1 MAKVIFVSGPC
12 GTGKSTFA
20 DAYARHMVNK
30 SGKTVY
36 VIHGD
41 DFHAGFVEPEDKG
54 DFFVDGEASDK
65 VLWEDILKFNWD
77 CMMDT
82 ADRVLKKGIDVV
94 IDYIIEDEM
103 PRVKALAA
111 DNNAEF
117 YYIVLTATEEEIEK
131 RIRYRG
137 DTDMIE
143 RAVFLKRKLDA
154 MPENAGHLYDNT
166 RKAAEISVCE
176 IKLEDYI
183 VK

>member
-20 DAYARHMVNK
+20 DAYARHMVNE

-82 ADRVLKKGIDVV
+82 ADKVLKKGIDVV

-103 PRVKALAA
+103 HRVKKLAA

-117 YYIVLTATEEEIEK
+117 YYIVLTASEEEIER

-143 RAVFLKRKLDA
+143 RAKFLKRKLDA

-166 RKAAEISVCE
+166 RKEAEISVCE

>member
-20 DAYARHMVNK
+20 DAYARHMVDEN
-30 SGKTVY
+30 GKTVY

-82 ADRVLKKGIDVV
+82 ANRVLKEGIDVV

-103 PRVKALAA
+103 PRVKKLAA

-117 YYIVLTATEEEIEK
+117 YYIVLTASEEEIER

-143 RAVFLKRKLDA
+143 RAKFLKRKLDA

-166 RKAAEISVCE
+166 RKSAEISVCE
-176 IKLEDYI
+176 IKLEDY
-183 VK
+183 KM